1 MHRAQDKTEYIQRP
15 VGLRTRS
22 MALARRRA
30 SPGAAFDCS
39 DGRGRYYAP
48 VPIAPD
54 GDILERLLARDES
67 TFRSVIETH
76 GTSVLGIARRV
87 LADPNLAEEVAQDT
101 FVALWRRPGA
111 FDPERGSLRS
121 FLLVVARN
129 KAVDLVRREEA
140 RKRATDSLL
149 QEAGSA
155 SDTAADDERIE
166 DREEIRKAL
175 SQLSLVQREAIVLAY
190 FGGRTY
196 REVARELKIPEGTAK
211 TRLRDGLVR
220 LRTLLG
226 ASEESAG
233 WN

>member
-1 MHRAQDKTEYIQRP
+1 
-15 VGLRTRS
+15 
-22 MALARRRA
+22 MALLQRRSFTGTPPR
-30 SPGAAFDCS
+30 SS
-39 DGRGRYYAP
+39 DGGDGYYAP
-48 VPIAPD
+48 VPAAPD
-54 GDILERLLARDES
+54 EDILERLLARDEN
-67 TFRSVIETH
+67 TFRSVIDTH
-76 GTSVLGIARRV
+76 GSSVFGIASRV

-129 KAVDLVRREEA
+129 KAVDLVRKEEA
-140 RKRATDSLL
+140 RKRATESLL
-149 QEAGSA
+149 QEAASA
-155 SDTAADDERIE
+155 SDTPADGERIE
-166 DREEIRKAL
+166 DREEIRRAL

-220 LRTLLG
+220 LRALLN
-226 ASEESAG
+226 ASEETRG